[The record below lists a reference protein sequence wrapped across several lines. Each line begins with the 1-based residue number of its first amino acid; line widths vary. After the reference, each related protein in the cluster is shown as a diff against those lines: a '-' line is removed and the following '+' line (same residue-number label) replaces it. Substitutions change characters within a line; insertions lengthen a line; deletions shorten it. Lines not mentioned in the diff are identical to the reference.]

1 MPRSIFQDAM
11 SRMRAANRSRSETAN
26 AGFRNKEEPMSNL
39 QAISDRVET
48 ETRAAYITEFGAP
61 ELIRY
66 GSLPIPAM
74 GPTDVLVR
82 TEAVAVNPVDCLIR
96 AGIYRTPTPFPFVVG
111 RDLAGVVVAAGPGA
125 VGVTVGDR
133 VWSNSLGHGGRQGS
147 FSEHVVVAA
156 DRCYQ
161 RPEGVSPSAAV
172 AVAHPAATA
181 YLALF
186 RQAQLQPGETV
197 FVGGGGGNV
206 GRAAVELAAAAGAR
220 VIASARAEDFD
231 DCTAL
236 GASAVVDYREG
247 GAALAKAAP
256 QGVDVYLETSGQH
269 DFTAALRV
277 LAPGGRIVLMAGTA
291 TVPLPVSALFQRNA
305 RLLGFVISDA
315 SISDL
320 AAAGARINE
329 RLAAGGLK
337 ARIASTLKL
346 ADAAEAHRIVEKR
359 TVRGRIVLQP

>member
-1 MPRSIFQDAM
+1 
-11 SRMRAANRSRSETAN
+11 
-26 AGFRNKEEPMSNL
+26 MSNL
-39 QAISDRVET
+39 ENATERVET

-66 GSLPIPAM
+66 GTLPIPAI

-96 AGIYRTPTPFPFVVG
+96 AGVYRTPTPFPFVVG
-111 RDLAGVVVAAGPGA
+111 RDLAGVVVATGPGA
-125 VGVTVGDR
+125 VGVAVGDR

-156 DRCYQ
+156 DRCYH
-161 RPEGVSPSAAV
+161 RPDGVSPSAVV

-186 RQAQLQPGETV
+186 RHAGVQPGETV

-231 DCTAL
+231 DGRAL
-236 GASAVVDYREG
+236 GASEMVDYREG
-247 GAALAKAAP
+247 VAAVAKAAP
-256 QGVDVYLETSGQH
+256 EGVDVYLETSGHH
-269 DFTAALRV
+269 DFSAALRV
-277 LAPGGRIVLMAGTA
+277 LAPGGRIVLMAGNA
-291 TVPLPVSALFQRNA
+291 SVPLPVSALFQRNA

-315 SISDL
+315 SVGDL
-320 AAAGARINE
+320 AAAAARINQ
-329 RLAAGGLK
+329 RIAAGGLK
-337 ARIASTLKL
+337 ARIAATMKL
-346 ADAAEAHRIVEKR
+346 ADTAEAHRIVEKR
-359 TVRGRIVLQP
+359 NVRGRIVLQP